1 MLWWVRDRWAG
12 NYRVARDPA
21 TLYLRE
27 FSPKPGSNKPWKVC
41 ASWFLSLEGM
51 HIQNMVCLK
60 AFQVPLCLYEKAG
73 HAGRWLV
80 TAVPKFDS
88 HWDSAN
94 AFVIFLGFF
103 SQENRECRIEKLS
116 PLSPVLQLVTLVHP
130 LGAIAFIPATP
141 NCIYWLFS
149 FCLPDLIFFYF
160 IAVSCCPSPP
170 RSSPRVRI
178 SNQGRAQVPGVCCAG
193 LLWQLANVWSV
204 PSGTLSSMLF

>member
-1 MLWWVRDRWAG
+1 MCILIPEPRGDAHSKHG
-12 NYRVARDPA
+12 MF
-21 TLYLRE
+21 E
-27 FSPKPGSNKPWKVC
+27 GFPGASLPIWEGRACRQVTCHSC
-41 ASWFLSLEGM
+41 A
-51 HIQNMVCLK
+51 
-60 AFQVPLCLYEKAG
+60 QVWLPLGLCKCIC
-73 HAGRWLV
+73 H
-80 TAVPKFDS
+80 F
-88 HWDSAN
+88 
-94 AFVIFLGFF
+94 FGFF